1 MPQTENKL
9 IPISFSSN
17 SWNQKNFLKVLSVKG
32 ETSNIIIN
40 AIVNLVKFIIED
52 KIISAIWIQI
62 LWTIV

>member
-52 KIISAIWIQI
+52 KIISAI
-62 LWTIV
+62 